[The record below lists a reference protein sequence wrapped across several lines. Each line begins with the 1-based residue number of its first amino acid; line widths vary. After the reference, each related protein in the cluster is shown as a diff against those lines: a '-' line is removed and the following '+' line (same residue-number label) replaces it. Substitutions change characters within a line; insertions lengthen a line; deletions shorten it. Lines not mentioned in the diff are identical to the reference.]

1 MATLGYDGF
10 PVVSFCGH
18 ARLRGGGEEA
28 ARAEVFWEGA
38 KKRLR
43 GLRQLGRTRGPWFP
57 HRENKP
63 TAAFGEVSPDGMR
76 LLAEHAWLN
85 FNVAQLP

>member
-28 ARAEVFWEGA
+28 ARAEVFGGKEA
-38 KKRLR
+38 AP
-43 GLRQLGRTRGPWFP
+43 GLKAVGSNTRPVVSASRKQTYGRVR
-57 HRENKP
+57 
-63 TAAFGEVSPDGMR
+63 
-76 LLAEHAWLN
+76 
-85 FNVAQLP
+85 